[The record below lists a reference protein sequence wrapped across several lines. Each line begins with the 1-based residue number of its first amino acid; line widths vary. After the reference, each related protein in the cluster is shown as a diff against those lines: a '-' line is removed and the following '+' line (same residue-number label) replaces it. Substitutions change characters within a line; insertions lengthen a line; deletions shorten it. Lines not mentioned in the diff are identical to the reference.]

1 MNVPRERESS
11 CSSKIKRRALRCNS
25 GGVFIALHFIFNF
38 LNSISIKLVSEFIF
52 TSYKNR

>member
-1 MNVPRERESS
+1 MNVPRERESG
-11 CSSKIKRRALRCNS
+11 CSSKIKRRAPRCNS